1 MLALSMVVISA
12 MIGADGLGKTVYE
25 GITQMNMAK
34 GFEGGLAVVVL
45 AMLLDRITQSLG
57 VTKKK
62 SGKILVKGI
71 LEKQS
76 RKKKNAEWRKKNV
89 EKNSWNYAC
98 TGVDGINSGRM
109 WKF

>member
-1 MLALSMVVISA
+1 MAGLNQTIMLALSMVVISA

-62 SGKILVKGI
+62 SGKILVNRFPLPDEIQSAPNI
-71 LEKQS
+71 LCCSPGNK
-76 RKKKNAEWRKKNV
+76 
-89 EKNSWNYAC
+89 
-98 TGVDGINSGRM
+98 RM
-109 WKF
+109 SL